1 MSASYCH
8 INSIALSTAHCH
20 VSSALPRH
28 HHISSA
34 LPPNA
39 MSALFT
45 MSAAV
50 ASSIFPTVNHFTF

>member
-1 MSASYCH
+1 M
-8 INSIALSTAHCH
+8 STAHCH
-20 VSSALPRH
+20 ISCALPRHHHISSALPRH